1 MVGAV
6 IAPDP
11 FPEAQ
16 PDPNDMAEAGQLFLL
31 QPPAEG
37 AMKLAGRRDGLQ
49 IRKQNKGK
57 PAKFT
62 AWDCFDGSIRSS
74 GRLLVERGSK
84 LHLLGPGYMLT
95 QTAKRTGNFLHDLRG
110 GPVKEALS
118 GLFPLRCLLP
128 AASGRVARKG
138 YRFFWKQADR
148 GAMVRW
154 QFSGAFGSVSL
165 IGLLA
170 EPGAPRD
177 AAVHFLTG
185 LGAEPAVP
193 GDLYALLAPGR
204 PVYRLKP
211 PVPLTPAQPALEAVA
226 AIIRSCLGVARQNE
240 PGIISDLDTE
250 FLHDYRISLRR
261 IRTVLNLF
269 NGVFTARDAARLKQ
283 VFSGVMDATGRPRD
297 LDVYL
302 LQRERFHAQVPE
314 QLHRGLDAMF
324 RAFEAERQQCHQR
337 FALYLA
343 DARYKRQITALQA
356 EFADTSGIAPGSKAG
371 RPALQLAQKL
381 IWKRYCKVCRIAAGI
396 SADTPDSEVHE
407 LRINCKRLRYLMEL
421 FEPLFESAELKA
433 ALKPLKRL
441 QNTLGDFND
450 CSVQQAA
457 LLKFAGS
464 PAATREITLSV
475 GALIAVLHQNQRD
488 ARAMVEEKF
497 QAFDSPETQRR
508 FRVMFCG

>member
-6 IAPDP
+6 SAPDP
-11 FPEAQ
+11 FPETQ
-16 PDPNDMAEAGQLFLL
+16 PDPNNMAEAGQLFLL

-37 AMKLAGRRDGLQ
+37 AMKLAGRRGGLQ

-57 PAKFT
+57 LAKFT
-62 AWDCFDGSIRSS
+62 AWDCFDGSVRSS

-84 LHLLGPGYMLT
+84 LHLLGPGYELT
-95 QTAKRTGNFLHDLRG
+95 QSAKRTGNFLHDLRA
-110 GPVKEALS
+110 GPVKDALS

-128 AASGRVARKG
+128 AASGRLARRR
-138 YRFFWKQADR
+138 YRFTWKQAGR

-154 QFSGAFGSVSL
+154 HFSGAFGSISL
-165 IGLLA
+165 VEVLA
-170 EPGAPRD
+170 EPGEPRD
-177 AAVHFLTG
+177 AAVQLLAA

-204 PVYRLKP
+204 PVYMLKP
-211 PVPLTPAQPALEAVA
+211 PVPLAPEQPALEAAA

-240 PGIISDLDTE
+240 PGIAADHDTE

-261 IRTVLNLF
+261 IRSVLSLF
-269 NGVFTARDAARLKQ
+269 KGVFTTRDAARLKQ
-283 VFSGVMDATGRPRD
+283 AFSGLMDATGRLRD

-302 LQRERFHAQVPE
+302 LQREGFYARVPE
-314 QLHRGLDAMF
+314 QLHPGLDAMF
-324 RAFEAERQQCHQR
+324 RAFEAERQQCHQKL
-337 FALYLA
+337 AQYLA
-343 DARYKRQITALQA
+343 GARYKRQITALQA
-356 EFADTSGIAPGSKAG
+356 EFAETAVIAPGPKAG

-381 IWKRYCKVCRIAAGI
+381 IWKRYSKVCRIAAGI
-396 SADTPDSEVHE
+396 TADTPDSEVHE
-407 LRINCKRLRYLMEL
+407 LRINCKKLRYLMEL

-433 ALKPLKRL
+433 VLKPLKRL

-457 LLKFAGS
+457 LLEFASS
-464 PAATREITLSV
+464 PAATREIALSA

-488 ARAMVEEKF
+488 ARAMVGEKF
-497 QAFDSPETQRR
+497 QAFDSPETQSR
-508 FRVMFCG
+508 FRAMFSG